1 MMIYDLIVLGA
12 GPGGYSAAIRAS
24 QLGMKVLC
32 IEKRKELGGTCLN
45 IGCIPSKALLEI
57 SEQYS
62 HMKSKISNFGIIAP
76 TVDLDLEK
84 LLKHKDDVV
93 KSLTGGIDMLFKKN
107 KIERIFG
114 EGYVISSSK
123 IKVGDAIVE
132 GKAILIATGS
142 EVALIPNVTIDEEK
156 IVTSTGALSLP
167 QVPKSMLVVG
177 GGYIGLE
184 LGSVWSRLGTQVT
197 VVESF
202 SRITPQM
209 DEELSSALQK
219 SLEKQGIKFELSK
232 KIKFM
237 SRKQDLC
244 LVECEDGTVFKPE
257 VVLISVG
264 RKPLSKGF
272 GLEELGVVLNER
284 SQIVV
289 DENYKTSVQGIY
301 AIGDVIP
308 GPMLAHKSMEEGVVF
323 AERLAGQKSV
333 VNYKTIPAVI
343 YTHPE
348 VSSVGQTEQD
358 LKSQN
363 IQYKTGKFPFLAN
376 GRAKAIG
383 SSEGFVKILSHADT
397 DEILGVH
404 CIGHQA
410 GTMIAE
416 AVVAMEFRASAE
428 DLSRIVHA
436 HPTLNEAFKEAA
448 LAVEGHTIHI

>member
-1 MMIYDLIVLGA
+1 MYDLIVLGA

-24 QLGMKVLC
+24 QLGMKVVC

-57 SEQYS
+57 SEKYS
-62 HMKSKISNFGIIAP
+62 EMKSKIGNFGIIAP
-76 TVDLDLEK
+76 NVDLDLEK

-93 KSLTGGIDMLFKKN
+93 KSLTKGIDTLFQKYKV
-107 KIERIFG
+107 ERIFG
-114 EGYVISSSK
+114 EGHVISSSK
-123 IKVGDAIVE
+123 IKVGDAIIE
-132 GKAILIATGS
+132 GKKILIATGS
-142 EVALIPNVTIDEEK
+142 EVTPLPNITIDEEK
-156 IVTSTGALSLP
+156 IISSTRALNLS
-167 QVPKSMLVVG
+167 QIPKSMLIVG

-184 LGSVWSRLGTQVT
+184 LGSVWARLGTQVT
-197 VVESF
+197 IVESF

-209 DEELSSALQK
+209 DEELSIALQK

-237 SRKQDLC
+237 SRKKDIC
-244 LVECEDGTVFKPE
+244 LVECEDGTVYKPE
-257 VVLISVG
+257 IVLVSVG
-264 RKPLSKGF
+264 RRPLSRNF
-272 GLEELGVVLNER
+272 GLEEIGVSLNER
-284 SQIVV
+284 SQIIV
-289 DENYKTSVQGIY
+289 DENYKTSVDGIY
-301 AIGDVIP
+301 AIGDVIT

-323 AERLAGQKSV
+323 AERLMGQKSS
-333 VNYKTIPAVI
+333 VNYKTIPSVI
-343 YTHPE
+343 YTNPE
-348 VSSVGQTEQD
+348 VASVGQNEQD

-363 IQYKTGKFPFLAN
+363 VLYKVGKFPFLAN

-383 SSEGFVKILSHADT
+383 NSEGFVKILSHADT

-410 GTMIAE
+410 GTMISE
-416 AVVAMEFRASAE
+416 AVVAMEFRASSE